1 MAIKIMNTSA
11 AGGEPA
17 ASTLLERAAQRGHN
31 PGTVTAALLRL
42 LDRYG
47 AAALE
52 AAIVSALAQGV
63 PPLIY
68 SVKDW
73 LAEVEAPRA
82 RIRRATFSVGLGAG
96 GLDDLG
102 PLGGLA
108 PDQLAVAFRRRRHD
122 VH

>member
-1 MAIKIMNTSA
+1 MAIKTMNTSA

-63 PPLIY
+63 PPSIIQLKTSERGRGRESPDSPCI
-68 SVKDW
+68 V
-73 LAEVEAPRA
+73 
-82 RIRRATFSVGLGAG
+82 FSR
-96 GLDDLG
+96 
-102 PLGGLA
+102 PW
-108 PDQLAVAFRRRRHD
+108 RRRT
-122 VH
+122 